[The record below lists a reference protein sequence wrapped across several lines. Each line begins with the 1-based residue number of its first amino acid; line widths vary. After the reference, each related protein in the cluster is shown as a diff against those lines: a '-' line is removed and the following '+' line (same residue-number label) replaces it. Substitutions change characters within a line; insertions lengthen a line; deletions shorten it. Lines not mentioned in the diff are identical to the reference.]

1 MLATSPP
8 RAPLADDLATAL
20 DPVRLLRRLVPEP
33 DEWQA
38 RVVRSTARR
47 MLLNIAR
54 QLGKSTTVAALAAH
68 TARYEPGSLILC
80 LSPGERQSAELHRK
94 VKASLAVLGIQGADL
109 EVDNIL
115 STELANG
122 SRLVALPG
130 REDTIRGFSSARLL
144 LVDEAARVRDDLY
157 YAAAPMLEA
166 GRGRLVALSTPK
178 GRRGWWYQ
186 MWAGGGEEWE
196 RYERT
201 AMDCPWKDPADLD
214 LARRTWPADRFAEE
228 FLCQFREA
236 EGQVFAF
243 DDIEAAFTDDV
254 EPFYGAPEPARPS
267 LVEST
272 IW

>member
-1 MLATSPP
+1 
-8 RAPLADDLATAL
+8 
-20 DPVRLLRRLVPEP
+20 
-33 DEWQA
+33 
-38 RVVRSTARR
+38 

-68 TARYEPGSLILC
+68 TARYEPGALILC

-94 VKASLAVLGIQGADL
+94 VKASLAALGLQGVDL

-178 GRRGWWYQ
+178 GRRGWWYE
-186 MWAGGGEEWE
+186 MSVTRIRGRPCVRPPSPAPGPPRRPTAGWRPRSGAHAAAGEG
-196 RYERT
+196 T
-201 AMDCPWKDPADLD
+201 AN
-214 LARRTWPADRFAEE
+214 RRP
-228 FLCQFREA
+228 
-236 EGQVFAF
+236 
-243 DDIEAAFTDDV
+243 
-254 EPFYGAPEPARPS
+254 RPH
-267 LVEST
+267 
-272 IW
+272 